1 MFRRTRASG
10 DGPPVSRVRPAASPH
25 TDAVLV
31 GSPRLSAR
39 LRALSLAVLV
49 LTVPLVAGCGG
60 GDDDGGGPDGT
71 TEETAPDPFALDEPD
86 PGRGVAVIGVEQLAF
101 EVTECSEEPGA
112 DDTEVAVRELLV
124 AGEGET
130 SDSPFTV
137 EITRYR
143 SDTGA
148 GDPVLTETARI
159 TEVVDP
165 ATTIPESETSVPVE
179 LGGLEA
185 RRSTGGADG
194 AWLDLADPS
203 ADGPLI
209 AQTGD
214 SVDVRATFGP
224 DRARAGDEGLVEG
237 RIRATCP
244 G

>member
-1 MFRRTRASG
+1 
-10 DGPPVSRVRPAASPH
+10 
-25 TDAVLV
+25 VL
-31 GSPRLSAR
+31 A
-39 LRALSLAVLV
+39 
-49 LTVPLVAGCGG
+49 VPLVAGCGG
-60 GDDDGGGPDGT
+60 DDGGEDAA
-71 TEETAPDPFALDEPD
+71 TEETAPDPFALEEPAA
-86 PGRGVAVIGVEQLAF
+86 GEGVAVIGVEQLTF
-101 EVTECSEEPGA
+101 VVTECSEEPGE

-130 SDSPFTV
+130 SDGPFTV

-143 SDTGA
+143 ADTGA
-148 GDPVLTETARI
+148 GDPILTETARI

-165 ATTIPESETSVPVE
+165 STTIPPAETSVPTE
-179 LGGLEA
+179 LSGLEA
-185 RRSTGGADG
+185 RRTTGGVDG

-203 ADGPLI
+203 ADEPLI
-209 AQTGD
+209 SRTAD

>member
-1 MFRRTRASG
+1 MIG
-10 DGPPVSRVRPAASPH
+10 AASVPYR
-25 TDAVLV
+25 APVLLRST
-31 GSPRLSAR
+31 SPV
-39 LRALSLAVLV
+39 RALITGALV
-49 LTVPLVAGCGG
+49 LALAALAGCGDDGG
-60 GDDDGGGPDGT
+60 GDDASED
-71 TEETAPDPFALDEPD
+71 TAPDRYAIDQPD
-86 PGRGVAVIGVEQLAF
+86 AGEGVAVIGVEQLAF
-101 EVTECSEEPGA
+101 DVTECSEEPGE

-130 SDSPFTV
+130 SDGPFTV

-143 SDTGA
+143 SDTGS
-148 GDPVLTETARI
+148 GDPVVTEAARI

-165 ATTIPESETSVPVE
+165 DTTIPPAETSVPVE
-179 LGGLEA
+179 LSGLEA
-185 RRSTGGADG
+185 RRTTGGADG

-209 AQTGD
+209 SQTGD
-214 SVDVRATFGP
+214 AFDIRAIFGP

>member
-1 MFRRTRASG
+1 MLLRS
-10 DGPPVSRVRPAASPH
+10 SRP
-25 TDAVLV
+25 
-31 GSPRLSAR
+31 
-39 LRALSLAVLV
+39 LRALSLGLLV
-49 LTVPLVAGCGG
+49 LALPFASGCGG
-60 GDDDGGGPDGT
+60 GSDGDGDAEDA
-71 TEETAPDPFALDEPD
+71 TEETAPDPFAIDEPAA
-86 PGRGVAVIGVEQLAF
+86 GEGVAVIGVEQLTF
-101 EVTECSEEPGA
+101 EVTECSEEPGE
-112 DDTEVAVRELLV
+112 DDTDVAVRELLV

-130 SDSPFTV
+130 SDGPFVV

-143 SDTGA
+143 ADTGA

-185 RRSTGGADG
+185 RRTTGGVDG

-203 ADGPLI
+203 ADEPLI
-209 AQTGD
+209 SQTAD
-214 SVDVRATFGP
+214 SVDIRATFGP

>member
-1 MFRRTRASG
+1 MTATAPVPYRA
-10 DGPPVSRVRPAASPH
+10 
-25 TDAVLV
+25 AVLLR
-31 GSPRLSAR
+31 SPRPLG
-39 LRALSLAVLV
+39 ALSVGVLALA
-49 LTVPLVAGCGG
+49 LGLLAGCGG
-60 GDDDGGGPDGT
+60 SDDEGGGGDDA
-71 TEETAPDPFALDEPD
+71 TEETAPDPFALDQPD
-86 PGRGVAVIGVEQLAF
+86 AGQGVAVIGVEQLAF

-112 DDTEVAVRELLV
+112 DDTEVAGRELLV

-130 SDSPFTV
+130 SDGTFLV
-137 EITRYR
+137 EITRFR

-148 GDPVLTETARI
+148 GDPVVTESARI

-165 ATTIPESETSVPVE
+165 ATTIPEAETSVPVE
-179 LGGLEA
+179 LRGLEA
-185 RRSTGGADG
+185 RRTTGGADG

-209 AQTGD
+209 SQTGD
-214 SVDVRATFGP
+214 SVDIKATFGP

>member
-1 MFRRTRASG
+1 MLLRS
-10 DGPPVSRVRPAASPH
+10 SRP
-25 TDAVLV
+25 
-31 GSPRLSAR
+31 
-39 LRALSLAVLV
+39 LRALSLGLLV
-49 LTVPLVAGCGG
+49 LALPFASGCGG
-60 GDDDGGGPDGT
+60 GSDGEGDAEDA
-71 TEETAPDPFALDEPD
+71 TEETAPDPFAIDEPAA
-86 PGRGVAVIGVEQLAF
+86 GEGVAVIGVEQLTF
-101 EVTECSEEPGA
+101 EVTECSEEPGE
-112 DDTEVAVRELLV
+112 DDTDVAVRELLV

-130 SDSPFTV
+130 SDGPFVV

-143 SDTGA
+143 ADTGA

-185 RRSTGGADG
+185 RRTTGGVDG

-203 ADGPLI
+203 ADEPLI
-209 AQTGD
+209 SQTAD
-214 SVDVRATFGP
+214 SVDIRATFGP

-237 RIRATCP
+237 RLRATCP